1 LRWLFFLTSAISSP
15 ATELAFNRVAV
26 KFSGGSPDEAAI
38 ARGEKT
44 LPDPLRVVENHLAN
58 QKWMLGEFSLVDC
71 DYGPT
76 FNYWTRRAQLWRF
89 PPRARVPR
97 SDSFAP
103 RLAGDPEAARALNAT
118 ECSTEICQRCGDNGK
133 DLLLARFRTQPRL
146 STQADLDPI

>member
-76 FNYWTRRAQLWRF
+76 FNVLDKAGSALAISPTCARTSKRFVRAAPGRR
-89 PPRARVPR
+89 PR
-97 SDSFAP
+97 SCPGSKC
-103 RLAGDPEAARALNAT
+103 N
-118 ECSTEICQRCGDNGK
+118 
-133 DLLLARFRTQPRL
+133 
-146 STQADLDPI
+146 